1 MHNINEFRKP
11 DTKIDNIFTE
21 RWSIRSFS
29 EKTLNSSQ
37 ISKLFESA
45 RWAPSSSN
53 RQPWHFIYS
62 TSGKSRVKM
71 NNILNEGN
79 RIWAIKA
86 PLLIFVYTKLQAND
100 GETNFTAQ
108 FDAGAAWMS
117 LAIQARLMGLYT
129 HAMGGID
136 RSNALEL
143 VKSDNYQY
151 QSICAVAVGYLDESK
166 IAINPDEIPNQRIS
180 VSEFVK
186 KL

>member
-1 MHNINEFRKP
+1 
-11 DTKIDNIFTE
+11 
-21 RWSIRSFS
+21 
-29 EKTLNSSQ
+29 
-37 ISKLFESA
+37 
-45 RWAPSSSN
+45 
-53 RQPWHFIYS
+53 
-62 TSGKSRVKM
+62 
-71 NNILNEGN
+71 
-79 RIWAIKA
+79 
-86 PLLIFVYTKLQAND
+86 
-100 GETNFTAQ
+100 
-108 FDAGAAWMS
+108 MS